1 MQVIQINSSPADAN
15 AYLIIA
21 PKSLLIDVGTN
32 AKYVLDRIED
42 IMDPAN
48 IELIILTHAHYDHW
62 GAVEEVSFQTG
73 AKIAIHTKDAGLLSD
88 DISSVAAMFGAHG
101 ACFQPDI
108 ILNDSELIGLGNGS
122 DLEVINTP
130 GHTQGSICLYHSQS
144 RSLFSGD
151 TVFPEGSFGRTDL
164 PSGDG
169 RSLVGSLKRLAV
181 LDVDILYPGHGYV
194 TKDDVPGQIR
204 LSLQFAG
211 SFIHNL

>member
-1 MQVIQINSSPADAN
+1 MQVIQINSSPVDAN
-15 AYLIIA
+15 AYLIMA

-32 AKYVLDRIED
+32 AKYVLDRIKD
-42 IMDPAN
+42 VSDPSD

-62 GAVEEVSFQTG
+62 GAVEEVSRQTG
-73 AKIAIHTKDAGLLSD
+73 AKIAIHTNDAGLLSD
-88 DISSVAAMFGAHG
+88 DISSVAAMFGARG

-108 ILNDSELIGLGNGS
+108 LLNNSELIGLGNGS
-122 DLEVINTP
+122 YLKVINTP

-151 TVFPEGSFGRTDL
+151 TVFPEGGFGRTDL
-164 PSGDG
+164 PSGDV
-169 RSLVGSLKRLAV
+169 RSLVDSLKLLAE

-194 TKDDVPGQIR
+194 TKDDVSEQIR

-211 SFIHNL
+211 TQL